1 MGKIK
6 FAINA
11 LTEFV
16 PIALFIV
23 TTEIFSFSFG
33 VKVLIVSALI
43 ALLVSYFLEK
53 RIPVF
58 GIFAASTILFFGA
71 LTLIFHNPFF
81 IIIKDTLYYFFFA
94 ALIAVS
100 MWYKKPALYFF
111 FKDYFAITKRG
122 WRILSMRW
130 FFFFLLLGISNEI
143 GRAFLAPEMW
153 AIYKGV
159 SVLATWIFGFYQ
171 ITLTK
176 KERLEHASSLGLR
189 IKAKSCF
196 Q

>member
-16 PIALFIV
+16 PVALFIV
-23 TTEIFSFSFG
+23 ATEIFSFSFG
-33 VKVLIVSALI
+33 VKVLIVSALT

-94 ALIAVS
+94 IAISVGLLQ
-100 MWYKKPALYFF
+100 KKYVLRFF
-111 FKDYFAITKRG
+111 FGDFFAMTERG
-122 WRILSMRW
+122 WKILSMRW
-130 FFFFLLLGISNEI
+130 FFFFVLLGIGNEVS
-143 GRAFLAPEMW
+143 RMMFTPPVW
-153 AIYKGV
+153 ALYKLFAV
-159 SVLATWIFGFYQ
+159 IATWIFGFYQ
-171 ITLTK
+171 LTLTK
-176 KERLEHASSLGLR
+176 KERLPEASSWGLAMKVR
-189 IKAKSCF
+189 
-196 Q
+196 